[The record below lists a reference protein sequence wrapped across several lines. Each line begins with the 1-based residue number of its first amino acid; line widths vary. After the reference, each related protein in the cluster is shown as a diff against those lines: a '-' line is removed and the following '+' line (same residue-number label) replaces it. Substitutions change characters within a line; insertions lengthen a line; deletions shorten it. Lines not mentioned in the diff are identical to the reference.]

1 MYKSVHSTE
10 VLKNMAK
17 WKSPLFSDIRNKLGE
32 NVVFSMWKGRP
43 YMRSYTVPANPNTLK
58 QQAERNQMKN
68 IVEMFQANVKGTP
81 DNKAAW
87 NVEALPL
94 LISGFNIFTKYGRD
108 VTLGVLDLS
117 STTIS
122 IPVTASAIPADRL
135 AVMIYDLN
143 TTTYKLPTSK
153 RGLGTYTEADF
164 TAWVPAAGD
173 LVYIADTKVLAGAD
187 IESTAALYKACNH
200 WKPNPATGAADAMI
214 VT

>member
-1 MYKSVHSTE
+1 
-10 VLKNMAK
+10 MAK

-43 YMRSYTVPANPNTLK
+43 YMRSYVVPANPNSLK
-58 QQAERNQMKN
+58 QQANRDQMAK
-68 IVEMFQANVKGTP
+68 IVAMYQANIKG
-81 DNKAAW
+81 DESIAAAW
-87 NVEALPL
+87 DVEALPA
-94 LISGFNIFTKYGRD
+94 LISGYNRFCSYGRK

-117 STTIS
+117 ATTIS

-164 TAWVPAAGD
+164 TEWVPAAGD
-173 LVYIADTKVLAGAD
+173 LIYIADTKVLDGAD
-187 IESTAALYKACNH
+187 IESTAALYKAVNH
-200 WKPNPATGAADAMI
+200 WKMKEATGVADAMV
-214 VT
+214 VTG